1 MKSKIT
7 SAFVIIL
14 IILNIYT
21 AISIEKIA
29 HDSNYNFFV
38 RYELRIF
45 KQEELIRMETRRI

>member
-7 SAFVIIL
+7 LAFVIIL

-29 HDSNYNFFV
+29 HDSNYNLAV
-38 RYELRIF
+38 RHELRAF
-45 KQEELIRMETRRI
+45 KQEELIRMQTIRI